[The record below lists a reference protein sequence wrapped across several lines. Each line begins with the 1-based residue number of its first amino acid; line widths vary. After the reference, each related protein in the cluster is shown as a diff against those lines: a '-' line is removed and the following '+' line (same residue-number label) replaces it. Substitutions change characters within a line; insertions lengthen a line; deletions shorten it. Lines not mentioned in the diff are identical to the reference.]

1 MIKTI
6 LLTKKHE
13 SFEMFFEEIF
23 WKIFLGD
30 ALSKSGEIDLSNLT
44 KGAYL
49 IKFSNNENIG
59 FQKLLLN

>member
-1 MIKTI
+1 M
-6 LLTKKHE
+6 L
-13 SFEMFFEEIF
+13 FEEIF

-49 IKFSNNENIG
+49 IKFSNNENTG